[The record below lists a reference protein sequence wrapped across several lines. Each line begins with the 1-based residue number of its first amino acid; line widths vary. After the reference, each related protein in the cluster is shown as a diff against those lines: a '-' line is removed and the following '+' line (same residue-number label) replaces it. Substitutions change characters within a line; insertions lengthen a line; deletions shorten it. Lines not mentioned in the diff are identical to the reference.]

1 MEINGLLQ
9 GKDIVRHIKS
19 LRLPWLG
26 HLERME
32 NERSPKNVLN
42 GEIIGV
48 RRRGRPKKRWLQNVW
63 DDINTMRVTRWR
75 EKARDRDIWRRI
87 VKEAKAH
94 KGL

>member
-1 MEINGLLQ
+1 MTLSCIKNGKHQTSRNPKLRIYY
-9 GKDIVRHIKS
+9 DI
-19 LRLPWLG
+19 
-26 HLERME
+26 
-32 NERSPKNVLN
+32 LN

-48 RRRGRPKKRWLQNVW
+48 RRRERPKKRWLQNVW
-63 DDINTMRVTRWR
+63 DDINTMRVTGWR

>member
-1 MEINGLLQ
+1 MEINDPFQ

-19 LRLPWLG
+19 FRLSWLG

-32 NERSPKNVLN
+32 NERSPKNIN

-48 RRRGRPKKRWLQNVW
+48 RRRGRPKKRRLQNVW
-63 DDINTMRVTRWR
+63 DDINTMRVTGWT

-87 VKEAKAH
+87 VKETKTH